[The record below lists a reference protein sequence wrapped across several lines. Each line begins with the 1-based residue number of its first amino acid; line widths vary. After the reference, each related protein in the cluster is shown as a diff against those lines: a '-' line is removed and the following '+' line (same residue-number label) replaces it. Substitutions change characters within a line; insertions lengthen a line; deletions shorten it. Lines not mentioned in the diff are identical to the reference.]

1 MKCLACLIVLS
12 LCVQAQVIQ
21 DPQDVVR
28 VTTAL
33 VQVDVIVTKDGK
45 QVADLKAEDF
55 EILEDGRRQQI
66 TNFAYISINSAASR
80 ASGSNSAPSSASDS
94 NPKPNTVVPI
104 KPPTPQEVR
113 RTVAIVVD
121 DLGMSFQ
128 SMANLRTYLRKFV
141 SASLGPND
149 LVAIIRTG
157 GEVGTLQ
164 QFTTN
169 QRLLASAIEDLKWNA
184 CSRVGASVLTPERS
198 LITLMPP
205 EAQLRGR
212 LPPDRSPGSN
222 QVSRPTVANESNACS
237 VGSSVNYSINA
248 IRFILRGMRDLPGRK
263 SLMIVSDNLPMER
276 QEGAPVDFGFKR
288 PVRENANVID
298 VWTQTTSHRDGLHGL
313 AEQAIRSSVV
323 IYGVSAQQLQ
333 TTGANPAD
341 EISYPPPRLM
351 RGASQDQQNSLQKL
365 MNTRSAE
372 LRKNV
377 EGAEL
382 LAKETGGF
390 VIRNRND
397 FGVDRVLEDQ
407 NGYYLIGYKPAT
419 ETFNRRFH
427 KIQARVKR
435 GGLTVRTRAGFYGVT
450 EEPATGPATETDR
463 LNKALSSP
471 FGANDITVRVA
482 TLFAND
488 PARGSMLRTF
498 VNIDAKD
505 LTFTQEPDG
514 TQVAKFD
521 LSSLVFSDNGAVVN
535 RQDQAATLRLRGLPY
550 ERALREGV
558 VYGVDLPLKRAGAL
572 QVRVAVRDSASQRI
586 GAAGQFVQ
594 APNVGDGSLS
604 LSGIVLYPETT
615 NTVPGADDLV
625 RRALVVRR
633 FHQGASLVFGY
644 TIYNAALDKKQ
655 FPHLTTQ
662 TFVFRDAVKIY
673 SSDRQTVTG
682 TGDPDLKRISSG
694 ARLQLGPAL
703 TPGEYVVQIVVEDTV
718 AKRAATQVTQFEVI
732 K

>member
-1 MKCLACLIVLS
+1 MLS
-12 LCVQAQVIQ
+12 LNLHAQ

-33 VQVDVIVTKDGK
+33 VQVDVVVTKDGK
-45 QVADLKAEDF
+45 QVSDLKAEDF
-55 EILEDGRRQQI
+55 EILEDGRRRQI
-66 TNFAYISINSAASR
+66 TNFAYISTKSAA
-80 ASGSNSAPSSASDS
+80 ASTSNSSA
-94 NPKPNTVVPI
+94 NPNTVTVLPV
-104 KPPTPQEVR
+104 KPPAPHEVR

-141 SASLGPND
+141 SESLGPND

-157 GEVGTLQ
+157 GEVGALQ
-164 QFTTN
+164 QFTTD
-169 QRLLASAIEDLKWNA
+169 QLLLASAISDLKWNA
-184 CSRVGASVLTPERS
+184 CSRVGASVLNPERS
-198 LITLMPP
+198 LVTLMPP
-205 EAQLRGR
+205 ETQLRGR

-248 IRFILRGMRDLPGRK
+248 IRFVLRGMRDLPGRK
-263 SLMIVSDNLPMER
+263 SMMIVSDNLPMER

-288 PVRENANVID
+288 PVRENANIID
-298 VWTQTTSHRDGLHGL
+298 VWTQTTSYRDGLHGL

-333 TTGANPAD
+333 NTGAQAAD
-341 EISYPPPRLM
+341 EISYPPPQMM
-351 RGASQDQQNSLQKL
+351 RNARPEQQNPLQNL
-365 MNTRSAE
+365 MNNRSAE

-377 EGAEL
+377 DGAEL

-435 GGLTVRTRAGFYGVT
+435 GGGLTVRTRAGFYGVT
-450 EEPATGPATETDR
+450 EEPATGPTAEPDR
-463 LNKALSSP
+463 LNKALTSP
-471 FGANDITVRVA
+471 FGANEITVRVA

-498 VNIDAKD
+498 VNVDAKD

-514 TQVAKFD
+514 TNVAKFD
-521 LSSLVFSDNGAVVN
+521 LSSVVFSDNGAVVN
-535 RQDQAATLRLRGLPY
+535 RQDQAATLRLRGQPY

-558 VYGVDLPLKRAGAL
+558 VYGVDLPLKRAGAF

-594 APNVGDGSLS
+594 APNFADGTLS
-604 LSGIVLYPETT
+604 LSGIVLYPETQQAE
-615 NTVPGADDLV
+615 PDADDHV
-625 RRALVVRR
+625 RRSLVLRR

-673 SSDRQTVTG
+673 SSDRVAVTG
-682 TGDPDLKRISSG
+682 TGDPDLKRIATG

-703 TPGEYVVQIVVEDTV
+703 TPGEYVVRIVVEDTTG
-718 AKRAATQVTQFEVI
+718 KRTTTQVTQFEVI

>member
-1 MKCLACLIVLS
+1 VHA
-12 LCVQAQVIQ
+12 Q

-28 VTTAL
+28 ISTAL
-33 VQVDVIVTKDGK
+33 VQVDVVVTKDGK

-55 EILEDGRRQQI
+55 ELLEDGRRQQI
-66 TNFAYISINSAASR
+66 TNFAYISINST
-80 ASGSNSAPSSASDS
+80 GSSTSTT
-94 NPKPNTVVPI
+94 NPNPNTVLPVTPA
-104 KPPTPQEVR
+104 KPPVPHEVR

-128 SMANLRTYLRKFV
+128 SMANLRHYLHKFV
-141 SASLGPND
+141 SESLGPND

-157 GEVGTLQ
+157 GEVGALQ
-164 QFTTN
+164 QFTTDER
-169 QRLLASAIEDLKWNA
+169 QLASAIADLKWNA
-184 CSRVGASVLTPERS
+184 CSRIGASVLTPERS
-198 LITLMPP
+198 LVALIPP
-205 EAQLRGR
+205 ETQLRGR

-222 QVSRPTVANESNACS
+222 QVDRPTTANESNACS

-263 SLMIVSDNLPMER
+263 SMIIVSDNLPMER

-298 VWTQTTSHRDGLHGL
+298 VWTQTTSYRDGLHGL

-323 IYGVSAQQLQ
+323 IYGVSAQQIQ
-333 TTGANPAD
+333 TTGAQPAD
-341 EISYPPPRLM
+341 EISFPPPRM
-351 RGASQDQQNSLQKL
+351 ARGANPEQQNSLQKL
-365 MNTRSAE
+365 MNTRSLE

-377 EGAEL
+377 DGAEL

-407 NGYYLIGYKPAT
+407 NGYYLIGYRPAA

-450 EEPATGPATETDR
+450 EEPAVGPAAESDR
-463 LNKALSSP
+463 LNKALTSP
-471 FGANDITVRVA
+471 FGANDVTVRLA

-488 PARGSMLRTF
+488 PVRGSLLRTF
-498 VNIDAKD
+498 INVDAKD
-505 LTFTQEPDG
+505 LTFTQEAEG

-521 LSSLVFSDNGAVVN
+521 LSSVVFSDNGALIN
-535 RQDQAATLRLRGLPY
+535 RQDQVATLRLRGRPY

-558 VYGVDLPLKRAGAL
+558 VYGIDLPLKRAGAV
-572 QVRVAVRDSASQRI
+572 QVRVAVRDSGSQRV

-594 APNVGDGSLS
+594 APDIGDGTLA
-604 LSGIVLYPETT
+604 LSGIVLYAEKLNAEDDET
-615 NTVPGADDLV
+615 
-625 RRALVVRR
+625 RRALVLRR
-633 FHQGASLVFGY
+633 FHPGASLVFGY
-644 TIYNAALDKKQ
+644 TIYNAGIEKKTRL
-655 FPHLTTQ
+655 PNLTTQ
-662 TFVFRDAVKIY
+662 TVVFRDSIKIY
-673 SSDRQTVTG
+673 SSDRSPVAAT
-682 TGDPDLKRISSG
+682 DYADLARINTG

-703 TPGEYVVQIVVEDTV
+703 TPGEYVVQIVVEDAI
-718 AKRAATQVTQFEVI
+718 AKRIATQVTQFEVI
-732 K
+732 R

>member
-1 MKCLACLIVLS
+1 M
-12 LCVQAQVIQ
+12 
-21 DPQDVVR
+21 R
-28 VTTAL
+28 VTTNL
-33 VQVDVIVTKDGK
+33 VQVDVVVTKDGK
-45 QVADLKAEDF
+45 QVTDLTAADF

-66 TNFAYISINSAASR
+66 TNFAYFSVDSSASP
-80 ASGSNSAPSSASDS
+80 ASGSNPTSPGVL
-94 NPKPNTVVPI
+94 PV
-104 KPPTPQEVR
+104 KPPTPHEVR

-141 SASLGPND
+141 SESLGPND

-157 GEVGTLQ
+157 GEVGALQ
-164 QFTTN
+164 QFTTD
-169 QRLLASAIEDLKWNA
+169 QQLLASAIEHLKWNA

-222 QVSRPTVANESNACS
+222 QVSRPTVANEANACS

-248 IRFILRGMRDLPGRK
+248 IRFVLRGMRDLPGRK
-263 SLMIVSDNLPMER
+263 SMMIVSDNLPLER

-313 AEQAIRSSVV
+313 AEQAIKSSVV

-333 TTGANPAD
+333 TVGANAAD
-341 EISYPPPRLM
+341 EISYPPQQMM
-351 RGASQDQQNSLQKL
+351 RGARPDQQNPLQKL
-365 MNTRSAE
+365 MNQRSAE

-397 FGVDRVLEDQ
+397 FGVERVLEDQ

-427 KIQARVKR
+427 RIQARVKR
-435 GGLTVRTRAGFYGVT
+435 SGLTVRTRAGFYGVT
-450 EEPATGPATETDR
+450 EEPAAGPTAETDR
-463 LNKALSSP
+463 LNKALTSP
-471 FGANDITVRVA
+471 FGAHDITVRVA

-505 LTFTQEPDG
+505 LTFTKEADG
-514 TQVAKFD
+514 THVAKFD

-535 RQDQAATLRLRGLPY
+535 RQDQAATLRLRGHPY

-558 VYGVDLPLKRAGAL
+558 VYGVDLPLKRAGAF

-594 APNVGDGSLS
+594 APNVSDGTLS
-604 LSGIVLYPETT
+604 LSGVVLYPDAQ
-615 NTVPGADDLV
+615 NDDDPM
-625 RRALVVRR
+625 RRALVLRR

-644 TIYNAALDKKQ
+644 TIYNAALDKKAGL
-655 FPHLTTQ
+655 PKLTTQ
-662 TFVFRDAVKIY
+662 TVVFRDSEKIY
-673 SSDRQTVTG
+673 SSDRVPVAASDKT
-682 TGDPDLKRISSG
+682 DLKRISTG
-694 ARLQLGPAL
+694 ARLQLGTAL

-718 AKRAATQVTQFEVI
+718 ARHTATQVTQFEVI